1 MRFPILM
8 LLFVPTL
15 ALAQAM
21 GPARVV
27 DGNTLE
33 VGGERFRLA
42 HIDAPDK
49 DQTCEH
55 YGSPWPCGEEAANVL
70 TRTVAGRQVTC
81 KRGPGAA
88 AAAECRVGIESL
100 NLEMLMSGMAVA
112 LPEAPAAFAEAE
124 AAARAARRGLWAG
137 RFVRPMEWRQGA
149 RLRPT
154 PAAER
159 CRIKGTVAAD
169 GQRVYLV
176 PDNPDYAAATVAEG
190 RGERWFCS
198 EMEAI
203 GAGWRLPEQA
213 RIRVR

>member
-81 KRGPGAA
+81 KRGPSAA

-100 NLEMLMSGMAVA
+100 NLEMLMTGMAVA
-112 LPEAPAAFAEAE
+112 PPEAPAAFAEAE
-124 AAARAARRGLWAG
+124 ADARAARRGLWAG
-137 RFVRPMEWRQGA
+137 RFVRPAEWRQGA
-149 RLRPT
+149 RLQPT
-154 PAAER
+154 PAGER

-169 GQRVYLV
+169 GQRIYLV
-176 PDNPDYAAATVAEG
+176 PDNPAYVATPLIAS
-190 RGERWFCS
+190 RGERWFCT
-198 EMEAI
+198 EVEAI
-203 GAGWRLPEQA
+203 NAGWRLPEQA
-213 RIRVR
+213 RIRVQ